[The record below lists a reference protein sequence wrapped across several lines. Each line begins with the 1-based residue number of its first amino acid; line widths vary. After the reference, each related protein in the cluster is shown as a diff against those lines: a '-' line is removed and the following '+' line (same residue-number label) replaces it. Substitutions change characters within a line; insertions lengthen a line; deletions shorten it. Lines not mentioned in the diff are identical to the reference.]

1 MPNRA
6 ERRAQDKRSRRGV
19 PAQYDQTQGR
29 ARSDMIDEYALQDKS
44 RRLEEHVD
52 GEWKPSASVTDTTGD
67 RLDDIEMRDPD
78 IIKPPH
84 SVRQAFRIVSWT
96 LISLSVIA
104 FLVIMWLPSHPLWLI
119 ATISAV
125 FVVAVLSLFVVAGDP
140 KHNPNLDANGTAV

>member
-29 ARSDMIDEYALQDKS
+29 ARSGMVDERALQEKS

-52 GEWKPSASVTDTTGD
+52 GEWKPSASTVGEGAGADNF
-67 RLDDIEMRDPD
+67 EMRDPA
-78 IIKPPH
+78 IVKAPH

-96 LISLSVIA
+96 LIGLSMIA

-119 ATISAV
+119 VTVSAV

-140 KHNPNLDANGTAV
+140 RHNPNLDANGTAV